1 MLDKRYLTLA
11 LLAKTKSYTATAKQ
25 LFMTQPAVSQQIASL
40 EAELALKLVNYEHQT
55 LQITAAGK
63 NLVEFV
69 DKTQSEAN
77 KLMKLLNSEMTQ
89 RTLKIGSTR
98 SLAIFLLPD
107 LIQQIDQ
114 ANQNIQTIIGNTDD
128 VLMALRN
135 GQIDFGLIEGNFDKV
150 EFDAIKIKNEPFIG
164 VTKKKLQSEEVTIE
178 ELFDQPLLI
187 RESGS
192 GTRDIFKSW
201 LATQNFELNDFDRQI
216 EVASPMSITT
226 LLKEGVGISFM
237 YESLVK
243 EAIDRHELR
252 QINIRDFNI
261 HHPLNLV
268 YLKNSYFADE
278 YQQFAQLLS

>member
-89 RTLKIGSTR
+89 KTLKIGSTR

-128 VLMALRN
+128 VLTALRN

-150 EFDAIKIKNEPFIG
+150 EFDAIKIKNETFIG

-226 LLKEGVGISFM
+226 LLKKGVGISFM

>member
-55 LQITAAGK
+55 LHITAAGK

-128 VLMALRN
+128 VLTALRN

-164 VTKKKLQSEEVTIE
+164 VTKKKLQSEEVAIE

-226 LLKEGVGISFM
+226 LLKKGVGISFM

>member
-11 LLAKTKSYTATAKQ
+11 LLAKTKSYTATAKK

-128 VLMALRN
+128 VLTALRN

>member
-128 VLMALRN
+128 VLTALRN

-164 VTKKKLQSEEVTIE
+164 VTKKKLQSERVTIE

-226 LLKEGVGISFM
+226 LLKKGVGISFM

-252 QINIRDFNI
+252 QIHIRDFNI

-278 YQQFAQLLS
+278 YQQFAQLLN